1 MRISDHTILSLGF
14 RPFYLLAALFAVIAL
29 PVWMGNYF
37 GLITMAH
44 SVSGMAWHS
53 HELIF
58 GFASAV
64 IAGFLLTAV
73 QSWTGLPTVKGVPL
87 LALAVI
93 WVLGRVLLFTGPSGL
108 AAAIDLAFLP
118 CLAVSI
124 AVPIF
129 KSRSTRN
136 LKVIIVLGGLAC
148 TNIAYHLAQ
157 LGVVHFEIARLSI
170 IVALDIIVILMAV
183 MAGRV
188 IPSFIANA
196 VEGSKPKNVFIVE
209 VLALGSLL
217 FILAAE
223 IIGYWY
229 PIPDPIWISLLLV
242 AGISHSVRLSLWQPL
257 GTRHQTLL
265 LMLPLAYVW
274 VPVALVLRALT
285 IIFPE
290 VFVSSAY
297 HALTI
302 GAMAS
307 LMLAMMTRSA
317 LGHTG
322 RELKAGTVET
332 SAFFLLQCA
341 VVIRILPGL
350 IWPQQ
355 YQEFLLVSAFLWVLA
370 FVVFLAGYWSILS
383 RPRIPVMQARQ

>member
-1 MRISDHTILSLGF
+1 
-14 RPFYLLAALFAVIAL
+14 
-29 PVWMGNYF
+29 
-37 GLITMAH
+37 MAYC
-44 SVSGMAWHS
+44 VR
-53 HELIF
+53 
-58 GFASAV
+58 SAV

-73 QSWTGLPTVKGVPL
+73 QSWTGLPTAKGYPL

-93 WVLGRVLLFTGPSGL
+93 WILGRVLIFTGPSGL
-108 AAAIDLAFLP
+108 AAVIDLAFLP

-170 IVALDIIVILMAV
+170 IAALDIIVILMAV

-196 VEGSKPKNVFIVE
+196 VKGSKPKNVFVVE
-209 VLALGSLL
+209 VFALGSLL
-217 FILAAE
+217 FILAVE

-242 AGISHSVRLSLWQPL
+242 AGISHGVRLSLWQPL

-285 IIFPE
+285 MIFPE

-302 GAMAS
+302 GAMA
-307 LMLAMMTRSA
+307 
-317 LGHTG
+317 
-322 RELKAGTVET
+322 
-332 SAFFLLQCA
+332 
-341 VVIRILPGL
+341 
-350 IWPQQ
+350 
-355 YQEFLLVSAFLWVLA
+355 
-370 FVVFLAGYWSILS
+370 
-383 RPRIPVMQARQ
+383 